1 MSRYI
6 RLLIPNC
13 KLLPVP
19 TAFRGFSNGSQPIII
34 NSKFN
39 KNGDMMA
46 LHKHEIPLFEYD
58 DCLTAVL
65 APDHEQLELQ
75 LPEKALHICLEI
87 AKDC

>member
-1 MSRYI
+1 MI
-6 RLLIPNC
+6 
-13 KLLPVP
+13 
-19 TAFRGFSNGSQPIII
+19 
-34 NSKFN
+34 
-39 KNGDMMA
+39 A

-65 APDHEQLELQ
+65 TPDYEQLELQ